1 MLILSGKMNIYCNN
15 NVVGQLTSG
24 NMIGIM
30 NYLQLNKEEI
40 IAYDVIGEED
50 GQLLILQENDFIKIQ
65 K

>member
-24 NMIGIM
+24 NMIEIM